1 MIRHGGRFMVRFR
14 FIAWVRDLFRVRLGL
29 GLVLCLGLV

>member
-1 MIRHGGRFMVRFR
+1 MIRRRGRCRVRFR